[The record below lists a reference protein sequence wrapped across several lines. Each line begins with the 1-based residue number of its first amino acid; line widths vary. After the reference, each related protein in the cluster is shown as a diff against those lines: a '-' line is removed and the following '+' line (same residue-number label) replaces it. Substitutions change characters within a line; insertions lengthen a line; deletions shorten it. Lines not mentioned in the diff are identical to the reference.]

1 MTAAQAPRPRSDGD
15 AEGLIDVLIVGA
27 GPVGLT
33 LANQLGGYGLSTV
46 VVERGASLIDYPRG
60 VGMDDESLRVFQAI
74 GLVDEIR
81 QHTTPDQYLRFM
93 TAKGRC
99 FASVEPK
106 TREFGWPRRNAFV
119 QPLIDKVLLQGTT
132 RFSSVKVI
140 FNCELLDF
148 AQELDHVRAEVRDD
162 TGKIRHLHCRF
173 IVGCDGGRSTVRKI
187 LNIAFEGKTDSTRW
201 VVIDIQNDPL
211 AIPDAYLHCIPS
223 RPYVTMALPHGIRR
237 CEFMV
242 LSDETDEELCTPQ
255 GLQKLLGAVLPK
267 PEAAD
272 VIRSRVYT
280 HHARLAARFGAG
292 RALLAGDAAHLMPV
306 WQGQGYNSGIR
317 DASNIAWKLA
327 AVVRGLAPESLLES
341 YEQERRSHA
350 AAMIAISVLVGGI
363 FAPRSK
369 VLAALRDA
377 VSLLL
382 NAIPSAKSYITQ
394 MRFKPMPRY
403 ERGVVL
409 HAEPEKTAD
418 KNSPVGR
425 LFIQP
430 RVGTADGET
439 RMLDDAI
446 GDWFAVLTW
455 AIDPRSYLDE
465 AARAFWQRNNA
476 RFLTIVPQNQLK
488 EAQRHER
495 ASDLVILGDIDQS
508 LKDWFGRHRKSVVVL
523 RPDRFVAAAAIPV
536 DFQLVSRH
544 FMTIF
549 PGGRME
555 APSAQPQTRNNNV
568 AV

>member
-1 MTAAQAPRPRSDGD
+1 
-15 AEGLIDVLIVGA
+15 
-27 GPVGLT
+27 
-33 LANQLGGYGLSTV
+33 
-46 VVERGASLIDYPRG
+46 
-60 VGMDDESLRVFQAI
+60 
-74 GLVDEIR
+74 
-81 QHTTPDQYLRFM
+81 
-93 TAKGRC
+93 
-99 FASVEPK
+99 
-106 TREFGWPRRNAFV
+106 
-119 QPLIDKVLLQGTT
+119 
-132 RFSSVKVI
+132 
-140 FNCELLDF
+140 
-148 AQELDHVRAEVRDD
+148 
-162 TGKIRHLHCRF
+162 
-173 IVGCDGGRSTVRKI
+173 
-187 LNIAFEGKTDSTRW
+187 
-201 VVIDIQNDPL
+201 
-211 AIPDAYLHCIPS
+211 
-223 RPYVTMALPHGIRR
+223 
-237 CEFMV
+237 
-242 LSDETDEELCTPQ
+242 
-255 GLQKLLGAVLPK
+255 
-267 PEAAD
+267 
-272 VIRSRVYT
+272 
-280 HHARLAARFGAG
+280 
-292 RALLAGDAAHLMPV
+292 
-306 WQGQGYNSGIR
+306 
-317 DASNIAWKLA
+317 
-327 AVVRGLAPESLLES
+327 LLES

-350 AAMIAISVLVGGI
+350 AAMIAISVLVGRI

-465 AARAFWQRNNA
+465 VARAFWQRINA

-549 PGGRME
+549 PG
-555 APSAQPQTRNNNV
+555 S
-568 AV
+568 